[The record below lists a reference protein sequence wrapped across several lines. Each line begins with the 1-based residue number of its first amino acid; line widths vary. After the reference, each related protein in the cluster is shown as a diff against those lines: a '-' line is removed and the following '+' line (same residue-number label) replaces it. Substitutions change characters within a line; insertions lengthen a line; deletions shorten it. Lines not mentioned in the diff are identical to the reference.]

1 MPTSVISPSNLT
13 LNVNITIPSLVPQ
26 SFDNS
31 KVTCNHTYTEVL
43 QTYAA
48 GGLINCKITCGS
60 QEYPAVF
67 ALQQDSPAFIFQSL
81 NITILGTDPA
91 LDEHITYA
99 LVMGPNSW
107 YLINIHPN
115 ILYIQNVSGKNILS
129 CTFDHLYNHAI
140 HSGDILAVQYLSSIF
155 FLSYCDENAIKF
167 NYIPAGNFLDQQQI
181 VFTPQNVTND
191 SSYVIA
197 DVQNYSNIPDTAYFT
212 YTVSQDN
219 TNSYVL
225 SFSDN
230 VKNKLNGV
238 VNPNLL
244 DNWYFGNP
252 VNQRGQTSYT
262 GTGYGIDRWK
272 ATNANTKVTLTS
284 LKGLTLQST
293 STTAQPFIIQTI
305 ENIEQLLGK
314 TVTLSVLT
322 NAGTLFQSTGT
333 FPAAWP
339 TTGNY
344 SFYCN
349 ITNAADILY
358 NVSAETLGVRLKA
371 DINNTEGIAFKAVKL
386 ELGSTQ
392 TLAHKEDAIWVVNE
406 IPDYNMELMKCQ
418 RYFQVIASSYESTTN
433 GVAIGYA
440 NNAADFWVDF
450 NLPIPM
456 RTAPTPSIPN
466 ITLFKLGKTT
476 ADQKDITK
484 ATGGWATRTDG
495 SCNMRSI
502 IFTSSGLTAGDN
514 YVLYMQQGAK
524 ILFSAD
530 L

>member
-67 ALQQDSPAFIFQSL
+67 ALQYDSPAFIFQSL

-99 LVMGPNSW
+99 LVMGLNSW

-115 ILYIQNVSGKNILS
+115 ILFIQDVSGKNILS

-140 HSGDILAVQYLSSIF
+140 HSRDILAVQYLSSIF
-155 FLSYCDENAIKF
+155 FLSYCDTNAIKF

-181 VFTPQNVTND
+181 VFTPQNVMND

-225 SFSDN
+225 SLSDS

-252 VNQRGQTSYT
+252 VNQRGKTSYT
-262 GTGYGIDRWK
+262 GGGYCIDRWIMTGDTPQLTVTSGSIKGVGYLVQK
-272 ATNANTKVTLTS
+272 AEVYTSNYLEGMQLTLSALMSDNNFGSITFNLIKGMENLFAINSNGYIVYAEWANTNDFFSVNWKTDSEAV
-284 LKGLTLQST
+284 GL
-293 STTAQPFIIQTI
+293 
-305 ENIEQLLGK
+305 
-314 TVTLSVLT
+314 V
-322 NAGTLFQSTGT
+322 
-333 FPAAWP
+333 
-339 TTGNY
+339 
-344 SFYCN
+344 
-349 ITNAADILY
+349 
-358 NVSAETLGVRLKA
+358 
-371 DINNTEGIAFKAVKL
+371 AVKL
-386 ELGSTQ
+386 EIGSQQ
-392 TLAHKEDAIWVVNE
+392 TLAHQENGVWVLNE
-406 IPDYNMELMKCQ
+406 IPDYNTELLNCQ
-418 RYFQVIASSYESTTN
+418 RYFQVIGSSYESSGN

-440 NNAADFWVDF
+440 NNSIDFWVNF
-450 NLPIPM
+450 NLSVPM
-456 RTAPTPSIPN
+456 RTSPVPSIPD
-466 ITLFKLGKTT
+466 ISLFKLGKINT
-476 ADQKDITK
+476 DKKDITK
-484 ATGGWATRTDG
+484 AVGGWATRNED

-502 IFTSSGLTAGDN
+502 IFTSSGLTPGDT
-514 YVLYMQQGAK
+514 YVLYMNQGAK
-524 ILFSAD
+524 ILLSAD